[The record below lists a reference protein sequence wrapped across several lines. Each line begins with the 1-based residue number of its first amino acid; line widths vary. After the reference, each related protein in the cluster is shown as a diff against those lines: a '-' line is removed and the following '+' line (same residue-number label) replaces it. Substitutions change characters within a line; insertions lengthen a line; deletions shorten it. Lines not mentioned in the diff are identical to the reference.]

1 MNTPSILRK
10 IVDKKKV
17 RIAEE
22 KAIVSY
28 DEIKT
33 LAANAS
39 TRNSFSEALQKD
51 GLSIIGEIKK
61 ASPSKGLIKPQF
73 NPVKI
78 AKEYNTCVD
87 ALSVLTEADFFQGS
101 YDYLEAVSKTVDLP
115 ILCKDFIVDEYQI
128 YKAKAIGASAILLI
142 VAILDIET
150 ITKFIKIAQ
159 TLSLDALVETH
170 NIEEVKI
177 AIKAGAEIIGVNNR
191 NLHTFNVDINTT
203 INVSKMIENDKILVS
218 ESGISTAYDII
229 RLKKAD
235 INAILVGESFM
246 RSENIE
252 AKAKEFKDA
261 YQD

>member
-1 MNTPSILRK
+1 MNTPSILKK
-10 IVDKKKV
+10 IVIQKKM

-28 DEIKT
+28 DEMKT
-33 LAANAS
+33 LTANAP

-51 GLSIIGEIKK
+51 RLSIIGEIKK
-61 ASPSKGLIKPQF
+61 ASPSKGLIRAQF

-142 VAILDIET
+142 VALLDIET
-150 ITKFIKIAQ
+150 ITKFLSVAQ
-159 TLSLDALVETH
+159 SLELDALVETH
-170 NIEEVKI
+170 SIEEAEA
-177 AIKAGAEIIGVNNR
+177 AIEAGAKIIGVNNR

-203 INVSKMIENDKILVS
+203 IEVSKIIGNDTILVS
-218 ESGISTAYDII
+218 ESGISTAQDII
-229 RLKKAD
+229 KLKD
-235 INAILVGESFM
+235 VTINAILVGESFM
-246 RSENIE
+246 RCNNIE
-252 AKAKEFKDA
+252 EKAREFKDA
-261 YQD
+261 YQS